1 MGGPCSTYGRENR
14 CMQVLV
20 GITKGRRPTGRLRLR
35 WEDNIKMN
43 LQDAGCGA
51 QTGLICLRIET
62 GSGHL

>member
-1 MGGPCSTYGRENR
+1 
-14 CMQVLV
+14 MQLLV
-20 GITKGRRPTGRLRLR
+20 GISKGRRPTGRLRCRL
-35 WEDNIKMN
+35 EDNIKMD